1 MERCAE
7 RCESGGGHEAEKKT
21 SDVAATRREEVD
33 ESPKSTCKST
43 KKSSLKEQYL
53 NKWKRYQKSSSEKST
68 CQVGGGST
76 RGALVPKKNIDSP
89 PSCLDLIS
97 LLAD

>member
-1 MERCAE
+1 M
-7 RCESGGGHEAEKKT
+7 GGVEWRGVQRGVNVEEGMKL
-21 SDVAATRREEVD
+21 RREPLMWLQQEGKRWMKVQ
-33 ESPKSTCKST
+33 KVLVKV
-43 KKSSLKEQYL
+43 LKRVAR
-53 NKWKRYQKSSSEKST
+53 KVSEKST